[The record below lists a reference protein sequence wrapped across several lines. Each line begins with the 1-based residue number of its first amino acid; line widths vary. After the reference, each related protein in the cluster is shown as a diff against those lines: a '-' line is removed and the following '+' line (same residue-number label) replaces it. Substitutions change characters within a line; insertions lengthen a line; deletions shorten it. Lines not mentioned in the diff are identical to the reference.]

1 MFFPALSSTFLLFF
15 YFVHI
20 SLCSTFSYLFCFSF
34 FLISV
39 LSLQFLFFSSIH
51 IFLLVL
57 STLFPPFHSS
67 SVLTYHWLC
76 FSYYCY
82 FSSFIP
88 YGSPNLPFPLLLFF
102 YYTLYSNRLSRI
114 HTVSRFVSSSISL
127 SPSLFPVS
135 PSLINLP
142 HPLIKTRRLARL
154 SGEKIN

>member
-57 STLFPPFHSS
+57 STLFPPFYSS

-82 FSSFIP
+82 FSSLIP
-88 YGSPNLPFPLLLFF
+88 YGSPNAPFPFF
-102 YYTLYSNRLSRI
+102 YYTLPFILIVSLAFTQSPVLSLLLFLF
-114 HTVSRFVSSSISL
+114 HLLYSL
-127 SPSLFPVS
+127 SP
-135 PSLINLP
+135 
-142 HPLIKTRRLARL
+142 RL
-154 SGEKIN
+154 SSTSLTLLSRQGG

>member
-57 STLFPPFHSS
+57 STLFSPFYSS

-82 FSSFIP
+82 FSSLIP
-88 YGSPNLPFPLLLFF
+88 YGSPNPPFPFFFLLYF
-102 YYTLYSNRLSRI
+102 TLYSNRLSRI
-114 HTVSRFVSSSISL
+114 HTVSRFVPSISL
-127 SPSLFPVS
+127 SPSLFPLS

-142 HPLIKTRRLARL
+142 HPLIKTRRLARP

>member
-57 STLFPPFHSS
+57 STLFPPFYSS

-82 FSSFIP
+82 FSSLIP
-88 YGSPNLPFPLLLFF
+88 YGSPNPPFPFF
-102 YYTLYSNRLSRI
+102 YYTLPFILIVSLAFTQSPVLSLLLFLF
-114 HTVSRFVSSSISL
+114 HLLYSL
-127 SPSLFPVS
+127 SP
-135 PSLINLP
+135 
-142 HPLIKTRRLARL
+142 RL
-154 SGEKIN
+154 SSTSLTLLSRQGG

>member
-39 LSLQFLFFSSIH
+39 LSLQFLFFSSMH

-57 STLFPPFHSS
+57 STLFPPFYSS

-76 FSYYCY
+76 FSYYY
-82 FSSFIP
+82 HFSSLIP
-88 YGSPNLPFPLLLFF
+88 YGSPNAPFPFF
-102 YYTLYSNRLSRI
+102 YYTLPFILIVSLAFTQSPVLSLLLFLF
-114 HTVSRFVSSSISL
+114 HLLYSL
-127 SPSLFPVS
+127 SP
-135 PSLINLP
+135 
-142 HPLIKTRRLARL
+142 RL
-154 SGEKIN
+154 SSTSLTLLSRQGG

>member
-1 MFFPALSSTFLLFF
+1 MFFPALSSTLLFF

-57 STLFPPFHSS
+57 STLFPPFYSS

-76 FSYYCY
+76 FSYYCF
-82 FSSFIP
+82 FSTLIP
-88 YGSPNLPFPLLLFF
+88 YGSPTPPFPFF
-102 YYTLYSNRLSRI
+102 YYTLPFILIVSLAFTQSPVLSLLLFLF
-114 HTVSRFVSSSISL
+114 HLLYSL
-127 SPSLFPVS
+127 SP
-135 PSLINLP
+135 
-142 HPLIKTRRLARL
+142 RL
-154 SGEKIN
+154 SSTSLTLLSRQGG